1 MILASIDLFDN
12 EVEVLTAVDGQ
23 ATVVGAGVAS
33 PDVEC
38 YVSQEGIQVHVA
50 ITAVEPGSRVKSG
63 VVGW

>member
-1 MILASIDLFDN
+1 M
-12 EVEVLTAVDGQ
+12 
-23 ATVVGAGVAS
+23 VGAGVAS